1 VNTPRYWKPLVEISG
16 EEFTAPHQKLVEV
29 VMKQYDL
36 DAEAARA
43 FLDADHK
50 KSRFFVNEIY
60 QVQATPTGRGGSILH
75 LNIRRRDGGMI
86 WDWRHFQQ
94 IKNEIAG
101 EDCEAVQIFP
111 AESRKVDTSNKWHL
125 WVLPQGAR
133 IDLGWADR
141 DVSYNEIRDVP
152 GLRQRPL

>member
-1 VNTPRYWKPLVEISG
+1 MNTPRYWKPLVEISG
-16 EEFTAPHQKLVEV
+16 EEFAAPHQKLVEV
-29 VMKQYDL
+29 VMGQYGL
-36 DAEAARA
+36 DEDAARE
-43 FLDADHK
+43 FLDQDHK
-50 KSRFFVNEIY
+50 RSRFYVNEIY
-60 QVQATPTGRGGSILH
+60 QVQATPTGREGSILH

-133 IDLGWADR
+133 IDLGWKDR
-141 DVSYNEIRDVP
+141 DVSYAEIRDVP